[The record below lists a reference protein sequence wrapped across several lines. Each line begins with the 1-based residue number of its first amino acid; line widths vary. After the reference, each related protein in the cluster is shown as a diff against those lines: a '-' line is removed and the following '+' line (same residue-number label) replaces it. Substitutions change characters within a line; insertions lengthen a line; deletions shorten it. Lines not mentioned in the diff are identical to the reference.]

1 MLPDLQWST
10 YGHKFNDEMRIL
22 ALGGCDAVLGVEWLK
37 KYSPVVFSFNQLS
50 LTSTKDGKSIT
61 LKGITEEPE
70 LRMTSSGLQKVF
82 KKKIGKLMGF
92 LISITAESTNQV
104 CLSLL
109 SFSLIREFTDIFDE
123 PKGLSPIRTHD
134 HHIPLLP

>member
-1 MLPDLQWST
+1 
-10 YGHKFNDEMRIL
+10 
-22 ALGGCDAVLGVEWLK
+22 
-37 KYSPVVFSFNQLS
+37 
-50 LTSTKDGKSIT
+50 
-61 LKGITEEPE
+61 
-70 LRMTSSGLQKVF
+70 
-82 KKKIGKLMGF
+82 MGF